1 MRWISSL
8 KDKKMKAHTKMI
20 SSEERDVCKR
30 AALHGAE
37 EVEGRGVHGGK
48 LIALAV
54 CIASTDTLSSGGIT
68 FLLSSVFSFTFSSSR
83 SPSKSVRCRAAWAD
97 GFGRATRA
105 AIGTRRKTTHQRD
118 RTSTFFGAAA
128 SPSRLNEPSAQPR
141 ARRKDVQ
148 LRARR
153 RSADQAPGRS
163 FAERLPEG
171 GRLMV

>member
-1 MRWISSL
+1 MN
-8 KDKKMKAHTKMI
+8 
-20 SSEERDVCKR
+20 C
-30 AALHGAE
+30 AAL
-37 EVEGRGVHGGK
+37 VEQILQRLV
-48 LIALAV
+48 
-54 CIASTDTLSSGGIT
+54 
-68 FLLSSVFSFTFSSSR
+68 
-83 SPSKSVRCRAAWAD
+83 VRCRAAWAD

-118 RTSTFFGAAA
+118 RSATFFGAVA